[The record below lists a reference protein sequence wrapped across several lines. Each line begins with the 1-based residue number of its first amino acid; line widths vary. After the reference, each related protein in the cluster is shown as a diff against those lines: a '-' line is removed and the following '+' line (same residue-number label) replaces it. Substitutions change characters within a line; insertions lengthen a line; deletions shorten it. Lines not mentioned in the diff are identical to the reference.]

1 MADRHPDQVQQSFMI
16 GVLVDVSGSMEEA
29 FALDRSVSG
38 KVKRTH
44 AIITTLNKIA
54 KNAIAVHQQSHRIRM
69 FAEAF
74 GLEDTSTCDLISLL
88 KYTSRYD
95 PSKKATK
102 DELESARKDKS
113 DDDHDRSHLGS
124 NGTNVMI
131 KFAADR
137 NAPHAE
143 RWIRKALSEPEA
155 GVLYTI
161 LSRDEELTKQFVE
174 QLPGNFTS
182 TLLDATSTVFGSYGD
197 VSLSTVEE
205 SELYKLV
212 HKAINRF
219 AIVTAHLKQ
228 PQIQKPSPQPVKE
241 VSDLLDE
248 LLDTTR
254 DSSSQSTTESS
265 TTIRRLFDHIKPF
278 IFGGTP
284 MKKALEHAK
293 EIFDRATVDQ
303 KVLFILSDGSS
314 ADGDPF
320 PIAEELRKSNVTIIT
335 CFLTSNPITQSKRL
349 LYTKDPA
356 WKDPRWD
363 EGVLKLFDM
372 SSNVHNTEIPVT
384 YFIDAKWELPTE
396 GESRLFLQANSL
408 DIVEEFVDIVS
419 THIKEGRCV
428 DAVATILATV
438 SVATYINV
446 ANSEFEPN
454 KQRGKTCY
462 ANAIAAVYHLAMRR
476 IEGREGG
483 VPEFSSILQT
493 LTDEYPSKADT
504 KKVLIETCKNYRLHF
519 TELNRNVRTAD
530 EIGARNALN
539 QRRPIVA
546 TFFLDRWLEFS
557 KFYRNN
563 PKGILEAKDLAVT
576 GLFI

>member
-1 MADRHPDQVQQSFMI
+1 MK
-16 GVLVDVSGSMEEA
+16 EA
-29 FALDRSVSG
+29 LALDRSVSG

-54 KNAIAVHQQSHRIRM
+54 KNAIAVHQQRHCM
-69 FAEAF
+69 FVEAF

-95 PSKKATK
+95 SSKKASK

-113 DDDHDRSHLGS
+113 DDDHDRSNLGS
-124 NGTNVMI
+124 DGINVMI
-131 KFAADR
+131 KFAADH
-137 NAPHAE
+137 NASHAE
-143 RWIRKALSEPEA
+143 RWIQKALSEPEA

-161 LSRDEELTKQFVE
+161 LSRDKELMEQFVE
-174 QLPGNFTS
+174 KLPGSGTS
-182 TLLDATSTVFGSYGD
+182 AFLDATSTLFGSWGD
-197 VSLSTVEE
+197 VSQSTVQE

-219 AIVTAHLKQ
+219 AIVIAYLKQ
-228 PQIQKPSPQPVKE
+228 PQVQKPLSQPVKE

-254 DSSSQSTTESS
+254 DSSSQYTTESS

-284 MKKALEHAK
+284 MKKALDHAK
-293 EIFDRATVDQ
+293 EIFDQAKVDQ

-314 ADGDPF
+314 GDGDPM

-335 CFLTSNPITQSKRL
+335 CFLTSNPIMQSKRL
-349 LYTKDPA
+349 LYMKDPA
-356 WKDPRWD
+356 WNDPRWD
-363 EGVLKLFDM
+363 KGVQKLFDM
-372 SSNVHNTEIPVT
+372 SSSVHNTEIPVT
-384 YFIDAKWELPTE
+384 YFVDAKWELPIE

-408 DIVEEFVDIVS
+408 DMVEEFVDIVS

-428 DAVATILATV
+428 DAIATILATV
-438 SVATYINV
+438 SIATYINV
-446 ANSEFEPN
+446 ANSEFEQE

-462 ANAIAAVYHLAMRR
+462 ANAIAAVYHLAMCR
-476 IEGREGG
+476 IVGREGG
-483 VPEFSSILQT
+483 VPKFSSILQN
-493 LTDEYPSKADT
+493 LSEKYASKADT
-504 KKVLIETCKNYRLHF
+504 KKVLTETCKNYRLHF
-519 TELNRNVRTAD
+519 IELNRNAGAPD
-530 EIGARNALN
+530 EIGARNAIN
-539 QRRPIVA
+539 QRRPVVA
-546 TFFLDRWLEFS
+546 TFFLDHWFEFS
-557 KFYRNN
+557 KFYRKN

-576 GLFI
+576 GLLNQARLVS